1 MRKSCAEECPV
12 ILAYAQYAIEQDIQP
27 GDVAYKEIFSNLTL
41 QDQKKLEHITKKG
54 MATDER
60 GGGGQRSLNARD
72 CSGGPRKTCF
82 GLGKKA
88 CQANLAFF
96 AGKADGPIIT

>member
-27 GDVAYKEIFSNLTL
+27 GDVAYKEIFAGLTL
-41 QDQKKLEHITKKG
+41 MDQRKLEAITAKDIPG
-54 MATDER
+54 LTEGEA
-60 GGGGQRSLNARD
+60 RSLNARD

-96 AGKADGPIIT
+96 AGKRDGPIIT